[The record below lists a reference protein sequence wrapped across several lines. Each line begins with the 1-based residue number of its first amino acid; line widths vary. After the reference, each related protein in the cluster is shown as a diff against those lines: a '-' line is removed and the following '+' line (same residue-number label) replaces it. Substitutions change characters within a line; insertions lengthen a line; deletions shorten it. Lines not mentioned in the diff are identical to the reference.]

1 VRVFIEMSARTLVTE
16 IVNLKIKL
24 ALSFSEVLI
33 SIECTCVCS

>member
-24 ALSFSEVLI
+24 ALSFSDVLI
-33 SIECTCVCS
+33 SIECTYVCS